1 MSSGVGRQPLST
13 KINVKNAARV
23 WDIKTRMREIY
34 SETVV
39 EHNLN
44 PRNLGSFPDADGY
57 A

>member
-13 KINVKNAARV
+13 KINVKNAACV